1 MYFDCPSHQT
11 VTSHE
16 GNEDEKPERPR
27 LSSSDLPPT
36 YSRARLDH
44 MLSEGQYE
52 ITPLPHLNNILPPS
66 RDLATLPKRKS
77 SSHGKIRPQ
86 ATSRPSWAIPSP
98 VKPSLSLD
106 LVTHAKAC
114 WVWFPPLQIRRM
126 RGNLFL
132 VKNSII
138 VHHRENPI
146 PLSWFL
152 DHSIL
157 LSSLWIVSLQPVI
170 CRYGFFSPRY
180 HYSWLVD
187 LSLLLLIIISMVWIM
202 LFFFCHSFFFFTWK
216 SWTYFELFM
225 RRLTVS
231 PWAQTLGA

>member
-1 MYFDCPSHQT
+1 MINDHLNLSIEFAEVDSSTSIRSSPHYPRQSSPTPFPSPPHYNLNSRKIASSVSSRSTSASSLSVYFDCPSHQT

-114 WVWFPPLQIRRM
+114 WV
-126 RGNLFL
+126 
-132 VKNSII
+132 
-138 VHHRENPI
+138 
-146 PLSWFL
+146 
-152 DHSIL
+152 
-157 LSSLWIVSLQPVI
+157 
-170 CRYGFFSPRY
+170 
-180 HYSWLVD
+180 
-187 LSLLLLIIISMVWIM
+187 
-202 LFFFCHSFFFFTWK
+202 
-216 SWTYFELFM
+216 
-225 RRLTVS
+225 
-231 PWAQTLGA
+231 